1 MINCK
6 LCIAGLK
13 AMDAFRVAD
22 EYDQRRFDRD
32 GLVSYNP
39 DKAARLWRVAFELS
53 DAAPVNH
60 SHSIWHASKHD
71 DPAMMEFDPD
81 SFYAIKEHVSDRG
94 QDESILKHAPL
105 DLWADHIE
113 WCK

>member
-1 MINCK
+1 MNDCK
-6 LCIAGLK
+6 ECIASLK
-13 AMDAFRVAD
+13 AMDALKAAHD
-22 EYDQRRFDRD
+22 YELRRFIRD
-32 GLVSYNP
+32 GSVSYNP
-39 DKAARLWRVAFELS
+39 DEAIRLGRRAAKLQT
-53 DAAPVNH
+53 AAPVNH
-60 SHSIWHASKHD
+60 HHSLWHASKHD

-94 QDESILKHAPL
+94 QDESILNHAPL